1 MRSRRVI
8 LLLAF
13 SLVAVLLT
21 APRATA
27 VTQVETWRAKLFG
40 FVNGYRVDHGL
51 KPLQENETLSR
62 KAQWHSIRMAR
73 RQRLFHTQD
82 LERKL
87 SAWDPSLWGENV
99 GAGDSIWH
107 VYKKWTSSA
116 PHAANLLRKGYTH
129 AGVGVVRAHG
139 LYWITMIFYG

>member
-1 MRSRRVI
+1 LFA
-8 LLLAF
+8 LLSIA
-13 SLVAVLLT
+13 LVAALVVT
-21 APRATA
+21 PSASAATK
-27 VTQVETWRAKLFG
+27 VETWRAKLFG

-51 KPLQENETLSR
+51 RPLRENEALSR

-73 RQRLFHTQD
+73 RGTLFHTKD

-87 SAWDPSLWGENV
+87 STWDPRIWGENV

-107 VYKKWTSSA
+107 VYLKWVNSYA
-116 PHAANLLRKGYTH
+116 HRANLLRKGYTH
-129 AGVGVVRAHG
+129 AGVGVVRARG